1 MRFPCTV
8 PLSLISH
15 GRGEIS
21 SWLWWDTTTAVTN
34 TYHGRG
40 ELPIPA
46 S

>member
-21 SWLWWDTTTAVTN
+21 SWLW
-34 TYHGRG
+34 
-40 ELPIPA
+40 
-46 S
+46 